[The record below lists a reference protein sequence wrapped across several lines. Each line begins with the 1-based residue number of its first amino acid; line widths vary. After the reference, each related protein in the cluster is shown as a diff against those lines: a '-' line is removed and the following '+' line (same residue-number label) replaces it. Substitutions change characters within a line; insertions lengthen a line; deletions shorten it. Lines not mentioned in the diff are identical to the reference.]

1 MKKNKLV
8 IGLVSLSLLGGVVAP
23 ISTQVS
29 AKTIKSSSS
38 KVKQSKV
45 VIYNTVDNNN
55 KTKVTINTNDVALM
69 NYNDGEKTTPVLL
82 VKANVKNIGKETRY
96 ANSDNN
102 LTFKQENKKGVLTT
116 LHTKTMDIDD
126 LPSQYRDLYKN
137 NDKDLE
143 KGSSVDTLIT
153 LELDGNGNVTIKPE
167 FDGKGKAT
175 IKGIS
180 KLQKVAQAKNNE
192 DETNTVEK
200 SSENNN

>member
-8 IGLVSLSLLGGVVAP
+8 IGLVSLGLLGGVVAP

-38 KVKQSKV
+38 KVKQNKV

-96 ANSDNN
+96 ANPDNN

-167 FDGKGKAT
+167 FDGKGKVT
-175 IKGIS
+175 IKDIS
-180 KLQKVAQAKNNE
+180 KLQKVAQAKNSE
-192 DETNTVEK
+192 DETNTVEE
-200 SSENNN
+200 SSEK

>member
-8 IGLVSLSLLGGVVAP
+8 IGLVSLGLLGGVVAP
-23 ISTQVS
+23 VSTQVS

-38 KVKQSKV
+38 KVKQNKV

-82 VKANVKNIGKETRY
+82 VKATVKNIGKETRY
-96 ANSDNN
+96 ANPDNN

-175 IKGIS
+175 IKDIS
-180 KLQKVAQAKNNE
+180 KLQKVAQAKSSE
-192 DETNTVEK
+192 DETNTVEE
-200 SSENNN
+200 SSEK

>member
-38 KVKQSKV
+38 KVNQSKV
-45 VIYNTVDNNN
+45 VIYNTVDSNN

-96 ANSDNN
+96 ANPDNN

-153 LELDGNGNVTIKPE
+153 LELDGNGNVTINPE

-180 KLQKVAQAKNNE
+180 KLQKVAQAKNSE
-192 DETNTVEK
+192 DETNTIEE
-200 SSENNN
+200 SSEK

>member
-96 ANSDNN
+96 ANPDNN

>member
-8 IGLVSLSLLGGVVAP
+8 IGLVGLGLLGGVVAP

-38 KVKQSKV
+38 KVKQNKV
-45 VIYNTVDNNN
+45 VIYNKVDNNN

-82 VKANVKNIGKETRY
+82 VKATVKNIGKETRY
-96 ANSDNN
+96 ANPDNN

-126 LPSQYRDLYKN
+126 LPSQYHDLYKN

-192 DETNTVEK
+192 NETNTVEESLEK
-200 SSENNN
+200 

>member
-8 IGLVSLSLLGGVVAP
+8 IGLVSLGLLGGVVAP
-23 ISTQVS
+23 VSTQVS
-29 AKTIKSSSS
+29 TKTIKSSSS
-38 KVKQSKV
+38 KVKQNKV

-82 VKANVKNIGKETRY
+82 VKATVKNIGKETRY
-96 ANSDNN
+96 ANPDNN

-175 IKGIS
+175 IKDIS
-180 KLQKVAQAKNNE
+180 KLQKVAQAKSSE
-192 DETNTVEK
+192 DETNTVEE
-200 SSENNN
+200 SSEK

>member
-8 IGLVSLSLLGGVVAP
+8 IGLVSLGLLGGVAAP
-23 ISTQVS
+23 VSTQVR

-45 VIYNTVDNNN
+45 VIYNTVDDNN

-96 ANSDNN
+96 ANPDNN

-153 LELDGNGNVTIKPE
+153 LELDGNGNVIIKPE

-175 IKGIS
+175 IKGIN
-180 KLQKVAQAKNNE
+180 KLQKVAQAKNSE
-192 DETNTVEK
+192 DETNIVEE
-200 SSENNN
+200 SSEK

>member
-8 IGLVSLSLLGGVVAP
+8 IGLVSLGLLGGVVAP
-23 ISTQVS
+23 VSTQVS

-38 KVKQSKV
+38 KVKQNKV

-82 VKANVKNIGKETRY
+82 VKATVKTIGKETRY
-96 ANSDNN
+96 ANPDNN
-102 LTFKQENKKGVLTT
+102 LTFKQENKKCVLTT

-175 IKGIS
+175 IKDIS
-180 KLQKVAQAKNNE
+180 KLQKVAQAKNSE
-192 DETNTVEK
+192 DETNTVEE
-200 SSENNN
+200 SSEK

>member
-96 ANSDNN
+96 ANPDNN

-180 KLQKVAQAKNNE
+180 KLQKVAQAKNN
-192 DETNTVEK
+192 
-200 SSENNN
+200 

>member
-8 IGLVSLSLLGGVVAP
+8 ISLVSLGLLGGVVAP
-23 ISTQVS
+23 VSTQIS

-45 VIYNTVDNNN
+45 VIYNTVDDNN
-55 KTKVTINTNDVALM
+55 KTKITINTNDVALM

-96 ANSDNN
+96 ANPDNN

-143 KGSSVDTLIT
+143 KGSSIDTLIT

-167 FDGKGKAT
+167 FDGKGKVT
-175 IKGIS
+175 IKGIN
-180 KLQKVAQAKNNE
+180 KLQKVAQAKNSE
-192 DETNTVEK
+192 DETNIVEE
-200 SSENNN
+200 SSEK

>member
-8 IGLVSLSLLGGVVAP
+8 IGLVSLGLLGGVVAP

-29 AKTIKSSSS
+29 AKTVKSSSS

-45 VIYNTVDNNN
+45 VIYNTVDSNN

-82 VKANVKNIGKETRY
+82 VKATVKNIGKETRY
-96 ANSDNN
+96 ANPDNN
-102 LTFKQENKKGVLTT
+102 LTFKQENKEGVLTT
-116 LHTKTMDIDD
+116 LHTKTMDIDE

-153 LELDGNGNVTIKPE
+153 LELDGEGNVTIKPE

-180 KLQKVAQAKNNE
+180 KLQEVAQLKASD
-192 DETNTVEK
+192 DETNTIEE
-200 SSENNN
+200 SSEK

>member
-8 IGLVSLSLLGGVVAP
+8 IGLVGLSLLGGVVAP

-29 AKTIKSSSS
+29 AKNVKASSS

-45 VIYNTVDNNN
+45 VIYNTVDDNN

-96 ANSDNN
+96 ANPDNN

-175 IKGIS
+175 IKGIN
-180 KLQKVAQAKNNE
+180 KLQKVAQAKNSE
-192 DETNTVEK
+192 DETKIVEE
-200 SSENNN
+200 SSEK

>member
-1 MKKNKLV
+1 MKKNKLA
-8 IGLVSLSLLGGVVAP
+8 IGLVSLSLFGGVVAP

-38 KVKQSKV
+38 KVNQSKV

-96 ANSDNN
+96 ANPDNN

-167 FDGKGKAT
+167 FDGKGKTT

-200 SSENNN
+200 SSEK

>member
-8 IGLVSLSLLGGVVAP
+8 IGLVSLGLLGGVVAP

-38 KVKQSKV
+38 KVKQNKV

-82 VKANVKNIGKETRY
+82 VKANVKNVGKETRY
-96 ANSDNN
+96 ANPDNN

-175 IKGIS
+175 IKDIS
-180 KLQKVAQAKNNE
+180 KLQKVAQAKSSE
-192 DETNTVEK
+192 DETNTVEE
-200 SSENNN
+200 SSEK